1 VNKPDDHLTTSQ
13 RLRKVIRQA
22 RNACG
27 RTQDEVDKAFAD
39 LMREKG
45 LEAPKSIMTKVRDK
59 RRDFS
64 FSNDEAQ
71 CLARALKIPPHI
83 ILEAQN
89 PLFEEDAV
97 FASNTSNPAPA
108 PASKN
113 ETPAIPSAAGDKPEN
128 TTSEAGTASFHET
141 DTGLTFALNMELS
154 AVQFERLTLA
164 IPAYMMKIDKS
175 GDRYRCQASVSIF
188 PYQAELVMRAIFGG
202 R

>member
-1 VNKPDDHLTTSQ
+1 MNKPDDHLTTSQ

-22 RNACG
+22 RKACG
-27 RTQDEVDKAFAD
+27 RTQDEVDKAFAN

-64 FSNDEAQ
+64 FTNDEAQ

-83 ILEAQN
+83 ILETQN

-97 FASNTSNPAPA
+97 FASNASNFAPA
-108 PASKN
+108 PAGK
-113 ETPAIPSAAGDKPEN
+113 TPPIPSAASDKPEEA
-128 TTSEAGTASFHET
+128 TSKADIASFHET
-141 DTGLTFALNMELS
+141 DTGLTFTLDMELS
-154 AVQFERLTLA
+154 AAQFERLTLA